1 MTPQATY
8 QGTFQGEEI
17 VWDLIDFTVQVV
29 ENPAVNRSLSGSV
42 TALDAAMRA
51 SECLASP
58 LLSTFGIYC
67 PKSVEQGEDSGLLVA
82 QAKFDTTVR
91 ARHEQPQPPVPPF
104 DYTKTYVKYAGS
116 DEWVA
121 TPLSGVVEYEDTM
134 PYYSSGVAEI
144 LFGTGISETRA
155 DTFGVTDFPDL
166 RKLVF
171 ADGCS
176 ATFSTGTFGP
186 NGTISALENFENT
199 NVRSLELG
207 IFNNFTALSS
217 VSLP

>member
-1 MTPQATY
+1 M
-8 QGTFQGEEI
+8 
-17 VWDLIDFTVQVV
+17 
-29 ENPAVNRSLSGSV
+29 
-42 TALDAAMRA
+42 TALDTTARSA
-51 SECLASP
+51 EVLGSP
-58 LLSTFGIYC
+58 ALSLFGQYC
-67 PKSVEQGEDSGLLVA
+67 PKTIDQGEDSGLLVA
-82 QAKFDTTVR
+82 QYKFDCQVKAYR
-91 ARHEQPQPPVPPF
+91 EPPVPPF

-134 PYYSSGVAEI
+134 PYYSSGVVEI